1 MSEEDMQEIF
11 GEQGEVERVSM
22 VRDKATGKLK
32 AYCFIQFADEDTTDK
47 CVCKCPSSLGLQRY
61 AHLTIRYVS
70 RYRGHDTI
78 RIAIHHKLFALLG
91 TQILNKENTR
101 NYAKFT

>member
-1 MSEEDMQEIF
+1 
-11 GEQGEVERVSM
+11 M
-22 VRDKATGKLK
+22 VCAHFL
-32 AYCFIQFADEDTTDK
+32 CS
-47 CVCKCPSSLGLQRY
+47 CVKGFMCQIGLQRY

-91 TQILNKENTR
+91 TQILNKENTIKTMQNLLSNEIR
-101 NYAKFT
+101 NL